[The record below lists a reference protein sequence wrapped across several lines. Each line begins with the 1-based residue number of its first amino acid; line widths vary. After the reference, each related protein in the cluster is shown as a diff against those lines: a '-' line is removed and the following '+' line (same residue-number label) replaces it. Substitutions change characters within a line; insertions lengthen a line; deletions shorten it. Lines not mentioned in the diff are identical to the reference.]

1 MNSVGFKV
9 VLFLKINLMETESW
23 RSRGSKVLSETK
35 SRTMNMPRGAALAE
49 PNRVT

>member
-9 VLFLKINLMETESW
+9 VLFLKINLMTESW
-23 RSRGSKVLSETK
+23 RSGGSKVLSETK

-49 PNRVT
+49 PNRVA